1 MTGDPLAYFI
11 TFSCYGNWL
20 HGDERLSVRRGSDGP
35 ALCLPNPGLVNFE
48 RSEMD
53 QPPYFLDHVRQEI
66 VLRTIQ
72 EVAKYRGWVLL
83 AAHVRT
89 NHLHVVIRAEA
100 PPERVMND
108 LKSYASRRLNEAAV
122 DTPGR
127 KRWTRHGSTL
137 YLWTEEAVTYK
148 ISYTVLEQG
157 EPMACYV
164 DAEFDPRRGTVP
176 GPTVREGASEAP
188 AT

>member
-1 MTGDPLAYFI
+1 MSP
-11 TFSCYGNWL
+11 
-20 HGDERLSVRRGSDGP
+20 E
-35 ALCLPNPGLVNFE
+35 PGLVAFE

-53 QPPYFLDHVRQEI
+53 QPPYVLDAVRREI

-72 EVAKYRGWVLL
+72 EVARYRGWSLL

-108 LKSYASRRLNEAAV
+108 LKSYTSRRLNEAAV
-122 DTPGR
+122 DPPGR

-137 YLWTEEAVTYK
+137 YLWTEEAVASK
-148 ISYTVLEQG
+148 IAYTVLEQG
-157 EPMACYV
+157 EPMACYA
-164 DAEFDPRRGTVP
+164 DAEFDPRRGLIG
-176 GPTVREGASEAP
+176 GPTAREGTSEAP
-188 AT
+188 RASVGPSESPP